1 MGRKSRKKTV
11 LIFKPNRIHLRKNIS
26 KLSGMLIVKSPSET
40 APPFLSS
47 VKEKRAQICSLLH
60 MLDPTP
66 PELWCCS
73 TFITHAGVPLCTER
87 LLRVT
92 CLSQC
97 TLLFR
102 DPRRGDHGQAVWTTK
117 KKSILIC

>member
-1 MGRKSRKKTV
+1 MGRKSRKKPV

-26 KLSGMLIVKSPSET
+26 KLSGMLRLKSPSET

-47 VKEKRAQICSLLH
+47 VKEKRAQIRSLLH

-73 TFITHAGVPLCTER
+73 MFMLALEPTQVSLCARRDFCEKP
-87 LLRVT
+87 V
-92 CLSQC
+92 CPSA
-97 TLLFR
+97 LF
-102 DPRRGDHGQAVWTTK
+102 
-117 KKSILIC
+117 S